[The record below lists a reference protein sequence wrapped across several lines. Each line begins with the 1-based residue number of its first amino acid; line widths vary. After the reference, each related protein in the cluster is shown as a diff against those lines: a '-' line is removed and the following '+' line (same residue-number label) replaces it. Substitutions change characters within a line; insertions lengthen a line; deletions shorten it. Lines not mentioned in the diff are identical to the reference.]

1 MKDRPMNSETISYAV
16 GAVAFF
22 GVILLIYSVYR
33 SHRSRI
39 ELLITELLNQYFEGK
54 ISLDQL
60 ADHRRIIASR
70 HFTQSAEFYSLAI
83 DAFQRAVDAKIVD
96 ESLSKED
103 ETKLLRSLAALKNEF
118 GLTDL
123 YKVEKQR
130 PGHV

>member
-1 MKDRPMNSETISYAV
+1 MVKDRPMNSETISYAV

-70 HFTQSAEFYSLAI
+70 HFTQSGNFTRWL
-83 DAFQRAVDAKIVD
+83 
-96 ESLSKED
+96 
-103 ETKLLRSLAALKNEF
+103 
-118 GLTDL
+118 
-123 YKVEKQR
+123 
-130 PGHV
+130 